1 MVSTAAPKCFQYNE
15 KVPIKCRNYT
25 VYWNL
30 DEIWKYLLLT
40 MLSCPP
46 NTLPQNFVVYLKGQ
60 NLFQKCSF
68 FVESKVTIT
77 LKQGLND

>member
-1 MVSTAAPKCFQYNE
+1 
-15 KVPIKCRNYT
+15 
-25 VYWNL
+25 
-30 DEIWKYLLLT
+30 

-60 NLFQKCSF
+60 NLFQKCSI